1 MKKIIFSVI
10 CMMTL
15 FVSSCSDMLDVETS
29 REVEL
34 PSIGQASDSLFYV
47 LGIMQAVQQAADA
60 YYIQNEMRGDLVD
73 VTVHSD
79 LNLREMANFSA
90 TASNKYDSAYVYYRI
105 INNCNYYIANRDTT
119 LYDGT
124 YNVTQSEYATVLAF
138 RAWAYLQLA
147 RNYGKVKFVTK
158 PLTSLSDIENDKSEE
173 LGIKEIV
180 ARLADEG
187 NTALRRY
194 SGLDLPYGNGVIGSD
209 YIRSMCIPVDV
220 ILGELYLEA
229 GRYAEAADY
238 YFKYLL
244 KYKMVA
250 SDQRSPVELSN
261 MWDLN
266 LPNDFLPE
274 SSGQWFSNNFSL
286 ISTSTSLD
294 GRITYLPMALNKF
307 KGVTSEIPKLF
318 GFDYYL
324 TSGDED
330 ATPDEK
336 YQAKFMDEQQIVPS
350 SAYKSLANNS
360 LYYYTSRFAGHE
372 NEKGALSIGDQRAK
386 ARVVQRS
393 NVGGVDTME
402 YQRLFTYA
410 PQIILYRSSTVWLH
424 LAEAFNRM
432 GYPDA
437 AFAILK
443 DGLTTN
449 LLTDT
454 TYITDGTKELL
465 TGRYPFLIGEGVS
478 IFSGTGGARNY
489 GIHRHGCSD
498 ASGIDGVYS
507 LYQMDTEVLRKLDEI
522 ESMFEVTSAGS
533 EDSLAVIVNAVED
546 LLCDEYAMEFAFEG
560 CRYADLM
567 RLARHKNESSPAG
580 YGTNFGGRWLA
591 RKLAFKNPV
600 KNLEDEQNWYLPM
613 K

>member
-274 SSGQWFSNNFSL
+274 SSGQWFSNNFLSYLHQRHSTVASL
-286 ISTSTSLD
+286 ISPW
-294 GRITYLPMALNKF
+294 R
-307 KGVTSEIPKLF
+307 
-318 GFDYYL
+318 
-324 TSGDED
+324 
-330 ATPDEK
+330 
-336 YQAKFMDEQQIVPS
+336 
-350 SAYKSLANNS
+350 
-360 LYYYTSRFAGHE
+360 
-372 NEKGALSIGDQRAK
+372 
-386 ARVVQRS
+386 
-393 NVGGVDTME
+393 
-402 YQRLFTYA
+402 
-410 PQIILYRSSTVWLH
+410 
-424 LAEAFNRM
+424 
-432 GYPDA
+432 
-437 AFAILK
+437 
-443 DGLTTN
+443 
-449 LLTDT
+449 
-454 TYITDGTKELL
+454 
-465 TGRYPFLIGEGVS
+465 
-478 IFSGTGGARNY
+478 
-489 GIHRHGCSD
+489 
-498 ASGIDGVYS
+498 
-507 LYQMDTEVLRKLDEI
+507 
-522 ESMFEVTSAGS
+522 
-533 EDSLAVIVNAVED
+533 
-546 LLCDEYAMEFAFEG
+546 
-560 CRYADLM
+560 
-567 RLARHKNESSPAG
+567 
-580 YGTNFGGRWLA
+580 
-591 RKLAFKNPV
+591 
-600 KNLEDEQNWYLPM
+600 
-613 K
+613 